1 MTICWHFRDQNDIFW
16 NVQSGFLVFQFWR
29 EIQIK
34 VKSYNW
40 TKSKCFSME
49 KKSIESLSDPSPPVY
64 FLTWWSLERNW
75 TLVFIVIEKGK
86 HVSYIR
92 FSSIVKHFFCRKSKG
107 PLTNVTGV
115 TLVEYFR
122 TFGPILTSR
131 YKVNFWDSWL
141 LKFDNFWEAI
151 FWRLISYAWAWGS

>member
-1 MTICWHFRDQNDIFW
+1 MLLLFLKIEKWMIFY
-16 NVQSGFLVFQFWR
+16 
-29 EIQIK
+29 E
-34 VKSYNW
+34 
-40 TKSKCFSME
+40 
-49 KKSIESLSDPSPPVY
+49 KSIESLSDPCPPVY
-64 FLTWWSLERNW
+64 FLTWWWSSERNW

-131 YKVNFWDSWL
+131 YKVNFWDTWL
-141 LKFDNFWEAI
+141 LKFDNFWGP
-151 FWRLISYAWAWGS
+151 FSDAWFLMHEHGDLKCHASKSFVTLKVSSFFRYSLF

>member
-1 MTICWHFRDQNDIFW
+1 MFFYGKKVLKVYQILVHLYIFW
-16 NVQSGFLVFQFWR
+16 HDDPQR
-29 EIQIK
+29 EIGHL
-34 VKSYNW
+34 
-40 TKSKCFSME
+40 F
-49 KKSIESLSDPSPPVY
+49 LS
-64 FLTWWSLERNW
+64 F
-75 TLVFIVIEKGK
+75 IEKGK

-131 YKVNFWDSWL
+131 YKVNFWDTWL
-141 LKFDNFWEAI
+141 LKFDNFWGP
-151 FWRLISYAWAWGS
+151 FSDAWFLMHEHGDLKCHASKSFVTLKVSSFLGTHYSKKSHFVQNFNFSLPNITF

>member
-1 MTICWHFRDQNDIFW
+1 MTIYWNFQDQNGIFW

-34 VKSYNW
+34 VKSYIW

-49 KKSIESLSDPSPPVY
+49 KKVLKVYQILVHLYIFWHDDPRREIGHLFLS
-64 FLTWWSLERNW
+64 F
-75 TLVFIVIEKGK
+75 IEKGK

-131 YKVNFWDSWL
+131 YKVNFWDTWL
-141 LKFDNFWEAI
+141 LKFDNF
-151 FWRLISYAWAWGS
+151 

>member
-1 MTICWHFRDQNDIFW
+1 MKIGRDIA
-16 NVQSGFLVFQFWR
+16 SSK
-29 EIQIK
+29 K
-34 VKSYNW
+34 VNNFVW
-40 TKSKCFSME
+40 
-49 KKSIESLSDPSPPVY
+49 KSIESLSDPSPPVY
-64 FLTWWSLERNW
+64 FLTWWSSERNW

-131 YKVNFWDSWL
+131 YKVNFWDTWL